1 MLRKLITWSM
11 AAVLLAVLIV
21 IGRLYIAHRNVTK
34 SVSTAGGYSG
44 ELPPGTNV
52 AAGGSA
58 NTASPLL
65 PTARQVFV
73 PESTS
78 RSSQASVPLVV
89 APENTPIA
97 RIIDDLVAASAKGS
111 AIASCRVAAELMRCD
126 ALKQMPLRRAKIEA
140 LRAKAQV
147 DSADFTR
154 LTQVLD
160 KYVRVQERD
169 SAICDGFV
177 NGGGLNSSDFLFRAA
192 VQGHEPSMERFAIT
206 PPDISQIVTSP
217 DALYAYR
224 QYSASMLH
232 FLAGRGN
239 ARASWELA
247 RQYQGNSFW
256 RHFGLPGSVAI
267 DYSESAYWAHVAY
280 AVDRDKAYFDSILEK
295 PLKQIS
301 SRDIQSANERAAQL
315 VKSWHPAAVKSDDE
329 QKHLRQQ
336 RLEAGVYGFC
346 N

>member
-1 MLRKLITWSM
+1 M

-44 ELPPGTNV
+44 QLLLGTNN
-52 AAGGSA
+52 AAGGGA
-58 NTASPLL
+58 NMASPALS
-65 PTARQVFV
+65 TAKQVSV
-73 PESTS
+73 VESST
-78 RSSQASVPLVV
+78 RSSQASVPVVV

-126 ALKQMPLRRAKIEA
+126 ALKQLPSRRAKIEA
-140 LRAKAQV
+140 LRAETQV
-147 DSADFTR
+147 DSADYTR
-154 LTQVLD
+154 LSQVLD
-160 KYVRVQERD
+160 KYVRVQQRD
-169 SAICDGFV
+169 SAICDGFD

-192 VQGHEPSMERFAIT
+192 VQGHEPSMVRFAIT
-206 PPDISQIVTSP
+206 PPDISQIVTNP
-217 DALYAYR
+217 EALYAYR

-267 DYSESAYWAHVAY
+267 DYAESAFWAHVSY
-280 AVDRDKAYFDSILEK
+280 AIDHDKPYLDSLLEK
-295 PLKQIS
+295 TLQQTS
-301 SRDIQSANERAAQL
+301 LTDIQAARERAAQL
-315 VKSWHPAAVKSDDE
+315 VNSWDPAAVKSDEE

-336 RLEAGVYGFC
+336 RLDAGVYGFC

>member
-1 MLRKLITWSM
+1 M
-11 AAVLLAVLIV
+11 AAVLLAVMIV

-44 ELPPGTNV
+44 QLLPGTNN
-52 AAGGSA
+52 AAGGGA
-58 NTASPLL
+58 NMASPVLS
-65 PTARQVFV
+65 TTKQVSV
-73 PESTS
+73 PESIA
-78 RSSQASVPLVV
+78 RSSQASVPVVV

-97 RIIDDLVAASAKGS
+97 RIIDDLIVASAKGN

-126 ALKQMPLRRAKIEA
+126 ALKQLPSRRAKIEA
-140 LRAKAQV
+140 LRAKAHV
-147 DSADFTR
+147 DSADFRR
-154 LTQVLD
+154 LSQVLD

-169 SAICDGFV
+169 SAICDGFD

-206 PPDISQIVTSP
+206 PPDISQIVTNP
-217 DALYAYR
+217 EALYAYR

-280 AVDRDKAYFDSILEK
+280 AVDQDKPYLDSLLEK
-295 PLKQIS
+295 PLKQTS
-301 SRDIQSANERAAQL
+301 SRDIQAASERAAQL
-315 VKSWHPAAVKSDDE
+315 TKSWDPAAVKGDDE
-329 QKHLRQQ
+329 QRRLRQQ
-336 RLEAGVYGFC
+336 RFDAGVYGFC
-346 N
+346 K